1 MDWASNLF
9 IALLMTDISGTLF
22 YIMGMIFRKIWF
34 KKDVRLVRF
43 ATIVVLCAYVLP
55 VVYFI
60 LQIGRWIEKGMHS
73 SINLFYN
80 TPRTM
85 EVFTILGWVWLG
97 LFLTLLAYKL
107 YCRRRWTMVCR
118 GNIPEE
124 DEETKR
130 RFKEICAELGIKGK
144 VTLCRNDSVN
154 VPCITY
160 YHGMVV
166 ILPLNKYTEE
176 EMEII
181 LYHELCHYLERDLP
195 LRTLGIVVTLLH
207 VFNPVAHIMS
217 RQMTLLCEMSCDRL
231 VCEKASN
238 KFSDQHYFQVIFD
251 MLKGEKTRERYQ
263 LFALVDDRTNYE
275 RRVACMSQF
284 HMSGGIKKSAALVL
298 AACFLLGSSFTSL
311 AAGVKMTGAYEGY
324 AEETSVKNSLENID
338 AENQK
343 AIEEMAELYNID
355 PDKIVMMDDINMEG
369 RGRTINIEWEMD
381 EDETFM
387 SGGFTLSEG
396 QEVKVMVSG
405 TPTDVTYQTGLK
417 NPDNIMDYIEGSD
430 IVAFTYTA
438 PEAGRYYFFVV
449 NLSETEGL
457 YIAAT
462 IVK

>member
-1 MDWASNLF
+1 M
-9 IALLMTDISGTLF
+9 
-22 YIMGMIFRKIWF
+22 
-34 KKDVRLVRF
+34 
-43 ATIVVLCAYVLP
+43 
-55 VVYFI
+55 
-60 LQIGRWIEKGMHS
+60 
-73 SINLFYN
+73 
-80 TPRTM
+80 
-85 EVFTILGWVWLG
+85 
-97 LFLTLLAYKL
+97 
-107 YCRRRWTMVCR
+107 
-118 GNIPEE
+118 
-124 DEETKR
+124 
-130 RFKEICAELGIKGK
+130 
-144 VTLCRNDSVN
+144 
-154 VPCITY
+154 PCITY

-195 LRTLGIVVTLLH
+195 LRTLGIMVTLLH
-207 VFNPVAHIMS
+207 VFNPVVHIMS

-343 AIEEMAELYNID
+343 AIEEMAQLYNIN
-355 PDKIVMMDDINMEG
+355 PDKIVMMDDVNMEG
-369 RGRTINIEWEMD
+369 RGRIIDIEWDMD

-396 QEVKVMVSG
+396 QKVEITVVG
-405 TPTDVTYQTGLK
+405 DPRDVTFQTGLK
-417 NPDNIMDYIEGSD
+417 NPDNIMDYIEGED
-430 IVAFTYTA
+430 VIVFTYTA
-438 PEAGRYYFFVV
+438 PSDGRYYFFVV
-449 NLSETEGL
+449 NLSETKGL
-457 YIAAT
+457 YINAR